1 MKGYYSHKP
10 RAIAVK
16 LAHNYNCGSIIDST
30 IVTIYPS
37 TGIIFALHTY
47 CAVMGRYRARFQ
59 ASSGHSDSVNRPG
72 YEAGGTT
79 DCGTK
84 CLRVLIFASF
94 KIRQN
99 KFPQTCKNYRK
110 HFSRK
115 NLLQSKYSLT

>member
-16 LAHNYNCGSIIDST
+16 LAHNYNYGSIIDST
-30 IVTIYPS
+30 IVTIHPS
-37 TGIIFALHTY
+37 TGIIFALHTH
-47 CAVMGRYRARFQ
+47 CAVM
-59 ASSGHSDSVNRPG
+59 
-72 YEAGGTT
+72 GTT

-94 KIRQN
+94 KIRKN